1 MKLRIAAVALSAAAL
16 LSTAGP
22 AAGSVATSIQIDRS
36 GRIVGAETSIGS
48 AQAVTVKLTLLS
60 PPRADG
66 TRKVWA
72 RCALPYA
79 GPGQYRCEFDIGA
92 ATPRRRRGEWLARLR
107 LDDDAIAR
115 KPFYLP

>member
-1 MKLRIAAVALSAAAL
+1 MKLRIAAVALSVAAL
-16 LSTAGP
+16 LSTSG
-22 AAGSVATSIQIDRS
+22 AAASVATPIQIDRS
-36 GRIVGAETSIGS
+36 GPIVGAETTIGS
-48 AQAVTVKLTLLS
+48 AHAATVRLTLLS

-92 ATPRRRRGEWLARLR
+92 ATARQRRGEWLIRLR